1 MIGGSFDD
9 ESGRGG
15 AGDCKACAAEGD
27 ETEGEEERVVD
38 GSLRIGSLRG
48 VEARWRIDGRE
59 PGAVGEKLL
68 TGGGWE
74 VQVGE
79 LPVEASSERVHHQ
92 DTEDR
97 DGEQTG
103 YAGDSVVDSG
113 GGSGKF
119 LIDCA
124 HDSSGERRDT
134 DGHPE
139 AEDEERREEG
149 LPIRASDTGH
159 GEKREASGRDE
170 RADDQRRLRSVAADQ
185 ASRPARKEKDQQ
197 DEWRAAAPAAVAEYP
212 CTWIRFIG
220 KMKKKIPSAA

>member
-9 ESGRGG
+9 ESGHGG
-15 AGDCKACAAEGD
+15 AGDCKAGAAEGD
-27 ETEGEEERVVD
+27 ETEGEQERAVD

-48 VEARWRIDGRE
+48 VEARWRIDRCE

-68 TGGGWE
+68 TGGGWD

-92 DTEDR
+92 DSEDR

-139 AEDEERREEG
+139 AEDDERREEG

-159 GEKREASGRDE
+159 GEKREAGGRDE
-170 RADDQRRLRSVAADQ
+170 RADDQRRVRSVAADQ
-185 ASRPARKEKDQQ
+185 ASGPARKEKQKKE
-197 DEWRAAAPAAVAEYP
+197 EWESGGARGGGGGSLQP
-212 CTWIRFIG
+212 G
-220 KMKKKIPSAA
+220 QG

>member
-1 MIGGSFDD
+1 MVGGSFDD

-27 ETEGEEERVVD
+27 ETEGEQERVVD
-38 GSLRIGSLRG
+38 GSLRIDSLRG
-48 VEARWRIDGRE
+48 VEARWRIDRRE

-68 TGGGWE
+68 TGGGRE

-79 LPVEASSERVHHQ
+79 LPVEAGGKGVDHDDS
-92 DTEDR
+92 EDR

-124 HDSSGERRDT
+124 HNCGRKRRHTDSHAKAKDNKWW
-134 DGHPE
+134 
-139 AEDEERREEG
+139 EERSPVRTSLAGHCEEHE
-149 LPIRASDTGH
+149 SN
-159 GEKREASGRDE
+159 SGDQ
-170 RADDQRRLRSVAADQ
+170 RADDEGQ
-185 ASRPARKEKDQQ
+185 SRA
-197 DEWRAAAPAAVAEYP
+197 
-212 CTWIRFIG
+212 
-220 KMKKKIPSAA
+220 